1 VPACDAAAAASD
13 DSQQLLKQARR
24 AVNKLAMSMDEAEA
38 DALFAAAR
46 GAVMPLLRAADTS
59 CADSARALLLD
70 VHEAVCAGSEPPAD
84 VVEQLLSRLS
94 EAAAAVHGGELH
106 SSRTPLATAAAAAAA
121 PTAVPASTMPNG
133 GSRKRPA
140 AALQHAAC
148 TGAGSSNKVPRLL
161 PAHERPPEDADGRPG
176 FWLPGNFYVQ
186 NGDTLFVQ
194 VAAEPKTISDPCTF
208 TARNSSSSSS
218 NSSNSEEQALLWVM
232 RLESFSGTHVFGRFY
247 RNKQRCLRM
256 PLQFQGKA
264 QRLERAGLHGVFHTL
279 LPGAVL
285 QQLDAELAAEVEA
298 ALFEAVEEDEG
309 VL

>member
-1 VPACDAAAAASD
+1 
-13 DSQQLLKQARR
+13 
-24 AVNKLAMSMDEAEA
+24 
-38 DALFAAAR
+38 
-46 GAVMPLLRAADTS
+46 
-59 CADSARALLLD
+59 
-70 VHEAVCAGSEPPAD
+70 
-84 VVEQLLSRLS
+84 VVEQLLSSLS
-94 EAAAAVHGGELH
+94 EAAAVHGGELH
-106 SSRTPLATAAAAAAA
+106 SSRTPLDTAAAAPP
-121 PTAVPASTMPNG
+121 PTAEVPASTMPDG
-133 GSRKRPA
+133 GSSKRPA

-148 TGAGSSNKVPRLL
+148 TGAGSSNKAPRLL
-161 PAHERPPEDADGRPG
+161 PAHERPPPEDADGRPG

-247 RNKQRCLRM
+247 LNKQRCLRM
-256 PLQFQGKA
+256 PLRFQGKA
-264 QRLERAGLHGVFHTL
+264 QRLERAGLQGVFHTL

-298 ALFEAVEEDEG
+298 ALFEAVDEDEG